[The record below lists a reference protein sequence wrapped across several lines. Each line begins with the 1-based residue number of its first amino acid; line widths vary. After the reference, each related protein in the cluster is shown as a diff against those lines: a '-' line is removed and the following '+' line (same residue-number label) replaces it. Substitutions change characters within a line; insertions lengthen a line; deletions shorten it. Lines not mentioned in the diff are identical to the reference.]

1 MLNSDVPLN
10 ELQDAYRN
18 WRESKGAN
26 VNQVLDLFDEQVE
39 MHSVLAPA
47 VHHELARVQRSR
59 EDARNYF
66 KALLDDWEMIDFPQK
81 KIVADGDTVVWIGR
95 CSWRNKHDGKVI
107 DTPKIDVWTFH
118 DGKAVRF
125 FEMFDSLGFAKAAS
139 LI

>member
-39 MHSVLAPA
+39 MHSVLEPA